1 MSTYFYCLSIIIYR
15 NSICLSFRS
24 VAEESA
30 FAVAAALRLLLP
42 LILPLLLAAAL
53 RLLLPLV
60 LPLLLAAALRLLLP
74 LLLPLPLPLLLG
86 KPSLQAWPSPRA
98 HRSEGFSPW
107 SMLSF
112 PTPQKPCQAPAPVQ
126 IPPTNRL
133 QTTKRTSLHGR

>member
-1 MSTYFYCLSIIIYR
+1 MHPIIRTKSRMSAYFYCLSIIIYR
-15 NSICLSFRS
+15 NSIGLSFRS

-42 LILPLLLAAAL
+42 LI
-53 RLLLPLV
+53 

-112 PTPQKPCQAPAPVQ
+112 PTPQKPCQAPAPAQ

-133 QTTKRTSLHGR
+133 QTTKRPS

>member
-1 MSTYFYCLSIIIYR
+1 MHPIIRTKSRMSTYFYCLSIIIYR
-15 NSICLSFRS
+15 NSICLSSRS

-53 RLLLPLV
+53 RLLLPLI
-60 LPLLLAAALRLLLP
+60 LPLLLAAALR

-126 IPPTNRL
+126 IPP
-133 QTTKRTSLHGR
+133 

>member
-15 NSICLSFRS
+15 NSICLSSRS

-53 RLLLPLV
+53 R
-60 LPLLLAAALRLLLP
+60 

-126 IPPTNRL
+126 IPP
-133 QTTKRTSLHGR
+133 

>member
-1 MSTYFYCLSIIIYR
+1 MHPIIRTKSRMSAYFYCLSIIIYR
-15 NSICLSFRS
+15 NSIGLSFRS

-42 LILPLLLAAAL
+42 LI
-53 RLLLPLV
+53 

-126 IPPTNRL
+126 IPP
-133 QTTKRTSLHGR
+133 